1 VVGGSV
7 ARLAADSREGVLTRA
22 RQRRNSFPPV
32 VACSCLQPDWA
43 KRGGAGNRDPAASLR
58 TAETRLVIGT
68 LENAAETHIP
78 RPFVLAYPSPS
89 PLPSLRVVL
98 AWKRNGLCYLIVMPC
113 RNLIFFSAR
122 DVGFAFAYSF
132 SFPHMPFP
140 LPSSATESCRRL
152 RFHASLIHHSVLTTH
167 HSPIASSIQRSC
179 LLFPPERILASHLE
193 A

>member
-1 VVGGSV
+1 VGGSV

-22 RQRRNSFPPV
+22 RQRRNPFPPV

-78 RPFVLAYPSPS
+78 LPFVLAYPSPS

-98 AWKRNGLCYLIVMPC
+98 AWKRNGLCY
-113 RNLIFFSAR
+113 
-122 DVGFAFAYSF
+122 
-132 SFPHMPFP
+132 
-140 LPSSATESCRRL
+140 SS
-152 RFHASLIHHSVLTTH
+152 
-167 HSPIASSIQRSC
+167 
-179 LLFPPERILASHLE
+179 
-193 A
+193 